1 LIEHVGEFC
10 GYAANTP
17 TEFPRIFKDPEYGSE
32 VEDHDLLLFIVEHT
46 KYGWLVSIGGRRV
59 GIHATQEQA
68 LADVGNR
75 RADLTA
81 KGERSRVLL
90 REPR

>member
-1 LIEHVGEFC
+1 MNTVGEFC

-17 TEFPRIFKDPEYGSE
+17 TEFSRIFRDPGYGFE
-32 VEDHDLLLFIVEHT
+32 VEDHDLTLFIVDRT

-68 LADVGNR
+68 LADVDKR

-81 KGERSRVLL
+81 KGERSSVLL